1 MNKYENIY
9 IKAAQK
15 SGRAH
20 WIDSAIAALAV
31 DIEEAT
37 GKPTEISGPFGLRAE
52 IYLRAG
58 DDYIIITPEF
68 PEEEKIELYYD
79 TGKFTD
85 AYQPGTI
92 GCINGMNNIRAPL
105 PDTLDEIIGLLRPSK

>member
-1 MNKYENIY
+1 MNKYEKIY
-9 IKAAQK
+9 IKAAEK

-37 GKPTEISGPFGLRAE
+37 GKQTEISGPFGLRAE

-68 PEEEKIELYYD
+68 PEEKIELYYD
-79 TGKFTD
+79 TGEFTSEY
-85 AYQPGTI
+85 APGTI
-92 GCINGMNNIRAPL
+92 GGMNGMNNIRARL
-105 PDTLDEIIGLLRPSK
+105 PETLDEIIGLLRPSK